1 MSQNIAPINHNV
13 VKSTQNVL
21 RGLASSPGLFMG
33 NAFIIKRQSAFIPTN
48 KIKTDD
54 IPGEIQKFNF
64 AYDRLVKQFREVINK
79 TAAEALSTRAI
90 LESNLLMLED
100 DIILS
105 AIRNQIESGYSAE
118 YAVVLEFEKHR
129 QIYLSSGDA
138 FIRERIIEI
147 DQLKF
152 RLIDSLKNKP
162 KPLDIVPGSIVVA
175 QFITPEEIVV
185 LKVNGVKG
193 IVTEIGGIS
202 SHCSILARNMELP
215 HVIGVKNA
223 TVLINHNDVLIV
235 DGYEGQVLVNP
246 TSESLAFYQNKKDKE
261 TEYKQSLGELIKLP
275 SETKDKKLVKLK
287 ANINFPD
294 DIDAMQMVGAEGIGL
309 VRTEYLVLK
318 NGFFPDLNIQLEWYR
333 KLVTQTYP
341 HIVTFRLYD
350 VGSDK
355 ISEGLMPREDNP
367 ALGFRGIRFLLQR
380 RDIFE
385 QQICA
390 ILQASD
396 HKNANILIPMV
407 NTLEELLETRK
418 LIEECKSN
426 LMNKH
431 ISFDKKIKVGVMI
444 ETPAA
449 ALISCDL
456 AKHADFFSIGTN
468 DLTQYTLAAD
478 RSNELVSNHYDTFHP
493 AVLKLICMTVNSALS
508 VGIPVSVCGELAG
521 HTAATEILIGL
532 GVDELSVTPSIL
544 LEVKK
549 RIRDLDYSK
558 ASKKVEEMLSFN
570 CMNIDK
576 NKIT

>member
-1 MSQNIAPINHNV
+1 MSQITKSQQNNV
-13 VKSTQNVL
+13 VKSTQKIL
-21 RGLASSPGLFMG
+21 RGLASSPGLFMSS
-33 NAFIIKRQSAFIPTN
+33 AFIIERQPAFIPTN

-54 IPGEIQKFNF
+54 IAKEIEKFNS
-64 AYDRLVKQFREVINK
+64 AHDKLVRQFHDVIDK
-79 TAAEALSTRAI
+79 TAPDILNTKAI

-100 DIILS
+100 DLVLS
-105 AIRNQIESGYSAE
+105 AIREKIQSGFSAE
-118 YAVVLEFEKHR
+118 YSVVLEFEKLR
-129 QIYLSSGDA
+129 QMYLSSADA

-152 RLIDSLKNKP
+152 RLVNSLRNKT
-162 KPLDIVPGSIVVA
+162 KQLDIVPGSIVVA

-185 LKVNGVKG
+185 LKEHGAQG

-223 TVLINHNDVLIV
+223 TVLINHNDVIII

-246 TSESLAFYQNKKDKE
+246 TAESIAFYQNKKDKE

-275 SETKDKKLVKLK
+275 AETKDKKLVKLK

-318 NGFFPDLNIQLEWYR
+318 NGFFPDLNLQLEWYR
-333 KLVTQTYP
+333 KLITQTYP

-355 ISEGLMPREDNP
+355 ITEGLIPKEDNP

-396 HKNANILIPMV
+396 HKNANILIPMI
-407 NTLEELLETRK
+407 NTVEELLETKK
-418 LIEECKSN
+418 LIEECKLKLLS
-426 LMNKH
+426 KR
-431 ISFDKKIKVGVMI
+431 IPFDKNIKVGVMI

-493 AVLKLICMTVNSALS
+493 AVLKLISMTVNSAKS

-521 HTAATEILIGL
+521 YTAATEILIGL

-544 LEVKK
+544 LEIKK
-549 RIRDLDYSK
+549 RIRDLDYSQSSAK
-558 ASKKVEEMLSFN
+558 IQELLKFN
-570 CMNIDK
+570 CLKIEK
-576 NKIT
+576 N